1 MLDRD
6 LFWKLAEVE
15 HPKAVRF
22 CRNLAGNAA
31 DGDDLY
37 QDAILAAWRKFD
49 SLRDIESFRA
59 WLYRIIVNLYRGR
72 CRRRSIIAFL
82 SLEPSISDKLMAD
95 DEMAKITTRRWLN
108 RALGTLKP
116 EDKALIILFELDG
129 WSIAELARIYR
140 KPEGTIKSRLAR
152 ARQKMRAVLAGYISR
167 GKKNDLKIEAE
178 YVLPRSEI
186 SPE

>member
-1 MLDRD
+1 MDRN

-59 WLYRIIVNLYRGR
+59 WLYRIIVNLYRSQY
-72 CRRRSIIAFL
+72 RRRSIIAFL
-82 SLEPSISDKLMAD
+82 TLEPSMSEKLMAE
-95 DEMAKITTRRWLN
+95 DELEKITTRRWLN
-108 RALGTLKP
+108 RALSKLKP
-116 EDKALIILFELDG
+116 EDRALIILFELDG
-129 WSIAELARIYR
+129 WSIVELSRIYH

-152 ARQKMRAVLAGYISR
+152 ARQKMRAELAGYISR
-167 GKKNDLKIEAE
+167 GKKNNLKIEAE